1 MLAIQLTWN
10 LLLYPLIAIIGF
22 VIGLAFRSAQV
33 ARARNRVAELDK
45 DLLNSHAE
53 ILELHREKSDLE
65 QRLKDSPIPVIPIKS
80 KEENNPDKLPD
91 VAVRKKLLGG
101 NQASSAQQT
110 S

>member
-1 MLAIQLTWN
+1 MLAIQITWS
-10 LLLYPLIAIIGF
+10 LLLFPLVAIIGF

-33 ARARNRVAELDK
+33 VKARNRVAELDK

-53 ILELHREKSDLE
+53 ILELHREKSELE
-65 QRLKDSPIPVIPIKS
+65 QKLKDSPIPVIPIKG
-80 KEENNPDKLPD
+80 KEENNPDKMPD

-101 NQASSAQQT
+101 SAPSSAQQT